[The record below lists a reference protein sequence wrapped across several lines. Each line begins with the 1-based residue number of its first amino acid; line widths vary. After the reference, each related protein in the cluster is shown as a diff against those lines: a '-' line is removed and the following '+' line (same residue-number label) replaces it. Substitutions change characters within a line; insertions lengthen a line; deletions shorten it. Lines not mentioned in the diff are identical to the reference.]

1 MRTFKEILQ
10 DEEFSLS
17 KILIDAGKYYA
28 HWNNNQKETLSEHT
42 SLTVDYC
49 IRLCE
54 VNGLEPIIDQMVA
67 EICKANLNSRSE
79 EVAAF
84 VKSLFLKSIF
94 YHDFGKVNENFQVKK
109 MENEKFNRVKN
120 GISSDHS
127 FLSAYLFI
135 ATAFKELEESSF
147 NQIDRGF
154 LFLLVF
160 LFAHPIIKHHGEIS
174 NPEKVEFEED
184 IIVSLL
190 VYLNLLNTTDGV
202 NRDHLKIILK
212 KKDQVFGLLNNTKSS
227 FNLYTII
234 KLNSSLLTA
243 SDYYATNEFML
254 GIKCGDYGIINDK
267 LRKKIDEGVYSISYN
282 HDLLE
287 RKDNYQREPFE
298 NLQSISNQNINLLRQ
313 KLSCEVLSN
322 LERNKDKRLF
332 YIEAPTGSGKTN
344 LSVLCFAELLKSRK
358 DVTKVFYVFP
368 FTTLITQTAKFI
380 RENLRLDQDEL
391 AEIHSKAP
399 YHDSGDGED
408 YGTKRKNYLDN
419 LFVNYPISLI
429 SHIRFFDILTSNE
442 KEVNYLLHRV
452 ANSIVIIDEIQS
464 YTPSEWDKINY
475 LLNSYS
481 ESFNITFIIMS
492 ATLPKI
498 SKLLL
503 NKDGEQKDNF
513 VYLVE
518 NKSKYF
524 QNPNFKNR
532 VVFNFDYLKPDEY
545 STENLLSIIYEHSE
559 AYYKKEKRIKAI
571 VEFVTKI
578 SAQEFY
584 EKLKDDMRFSE
595 YKKFVVSGTVLEPRR
610 KEIIDYLK
618 SDESNS
624 GKIIVVCTQ
633 VVEAGLD
640 IDMDMGFKDK
650 SIVDAEEQLAGR
662 INRNASKSNCELI
675 LFDSKDRLKTY
686 RADLRH
692 KQHIDLE
699 SYKKILSEKDFDSF
713 YDKVFEDINRDNKD
727 QNMAGNLSDFQSQ
740 IKRLDFREVHKQFEL
755 IKGNTVCIFVPL
767 EIGTCHFSEG
777 ELRFLQS
784 AKVIGEGENKVGG
797 ARVWEL
803 YTSVIENRDVDF
815 IGRKIDL
822 KIMSPILA
830 RFSFSVWNNKNQ
842 IGLLKHYSDGEEL
855 KYGFLY
861 LQNYEQIY
869 SYKEG
874 LKSDIETDCNFL

>member
-1 MRTFKEILQ
+1 MVTFSEIRNR
-10 DEEFSLS
+10 EECDVSN
-17 KILIDAGKYYA
+17 ILKDANKYYA
-28 HWNNNQKETLSEHT
+28 HWNDNQKETLRDHT
-42 SLTVDYC
+42 NLTVDYFL
-49 IRLCE
+49 RLCE

-67 EICKANLNSRSE
+67 EICKANLDSYMENSVS
-79 EVAAF
+79 F
-84 VKSLFLKSIF
+84 LKSLFIKSIL
-94 YHDFGKVNENFQVKK
+94 YHDLGKMNENFQIVK
-109 MENEKFNRVKN
+109 MENEQFNRVKN
-120 GISSDHS
+120 GIGSDHS

-147 NQIDRGF
+147 CQSDKAL

-160 LFAHPIIKHHGEIS
+160 LFAHPIVKHHGEIS

-184 IIVSLL
+184 MIASLSG
-190 VYLNLLNTTDGV
+190 YLNLLNTTDGV
-202 NRDHLKIILK
+202 NGDHFKNILE
-212 KKDQVFGLLNNTKSS
+212 KKDQVFGLLNNTKS
-227 FNLYTII
+227 FFHLYTLI

-254 GIKCGDYGIINDK
+254 KIKCDDFGIIDDE
-267 LRKKIDEGVYSISYN
+267 LRKKLYEGVYSISYN

-287 RKDNYQREPFE
+287 KKDNYKRESFE
-298 NLQSISNQNINLLRQ
+298 NLQSISNENLNVLRQ

-322 LERNKDKRLF
+322 LERNKTKRLF

-344 LSVLCFAELLKSRK
+344 LSVLCLAELLKSRK
-358 DVTKVFYVFP
+358 DATKVFYVFP

-380 RENLRLDQDEL
+380 RENLRLEQDEL

-399 YHDSGDGED
+399 YHDNRDGED

-481 ESFNITFIIMS
+481 ESFNITFIVMS

-518 NKSKYF
+518 NKDNYF
-524 QNPNFKNR
+524 QNPNFRNR
-532 VVFNFDYLKPDEY
+532 VVFNFDYINSDEY
-545 STENLLSIIYEHSE
+545 SSENLLSIIYEHSE
-559 AYYKKEKRIKAI
+559 AYYKKEKRVKAI

-578 SAQEFY
+578 SAQDFY
-584 EKLKDDMRFSE
+584 EKLNADSRFLE
-595 YKKFVVSGTVLEPRR
+595 YKKFIVSGTVLEPRR

-618 SDESNS
+618 SDESNF
-624 GKIIVVCTQ
+624 GKIVVACTQ

-640 IDMDMGFKDK
+640 IDMDIGFKDK

-662 INRNASKSNCELI
+662 INRNASKKNAELV
-675 LFDSKDRLKTY
+675 LFNSRDSLKTY
-686 RADLRH
+686 KSDLRH

-699 SYKKILSEKDFDSF
+699 SYKNILIKKDFDSF
-713 YDKVFEDINRDNKD
+713 YDKVFENINRDNKD
-727 QNMAGNLSDFQSQ
+727 QNMVGNLSDFQNQ
-740 IKRLDFREVHKQFEL
+740 IKRLDFQEVHKQFEL
-755 IKGNTVCIFVPL
+755 IKGSTVSIFVPL
-767 EIGTCHFSEG
+767 AIGTCHFSEG

-797 ARVWEL
+797 ERVWEL
-803 YTSVIENRDVDF
+803 YISVIENRDIDF
-815 IGRKIDL
+815 ISKKIDL
-822 KIMSPILA
+822 KILSPILA
-830 RFSFSVWNNKNQ
+830 KFSFSVWNNKNQ
-842 IGLLKHYSDGEEL
+842 FGLLKHYSDGNEF

-861 LQNYEQIY
+861 LQYYVGIY
-869 SYKEG
+869 SYEDG
-874 LKSDIETDCNFL
+874 LKRDIETDCNFL